1 MASPSD
7 ANQKPTDWAAGH
19 AKAPSVLFIGGTGTI
34 SAACVREVMT
44 LGFDV
49 TVLNRGQS
57 GLRPLPDGVTVLHAD
72 LDDDQAMAAAL
83 SGRNFDSV
91 ADFCSYTTPRLGRNI
106 DLLRGHVGQYI
117 FISSASAYQ
126 KPVASLPI
134 TESTPLRN
142 DFWQYS
148 RDKIVCEDYL
158 NNLWRSE
165 GFPITIVR
173 PSHTYDRFRVPMF
186 GYWTQVA
193 RARAGKPMVIQGDGT
208 SLWTLTHA
216 SDFAYMFA
224 GLVARPQ
231 ARGEAYQIMG
241 DEVLTWDAIAT
252 TFAQAAGAPNARIV
266 HVASE
271 TIAAVMPDISG
282 DLLGDKAHSVVFD
295 CSKVRA
301 LRPGFAQKVPF
312 WRGAR
317 DIVAT
322 YDQHVELSVVDP
334 TVDAA
339 LDKLVAW
346 ADSVA

>member
-1 MASPSD
+1 MTSSS
-7 ANQKPTDWAAGH
+7 
-19 AKAPSVLFIGGTGTI
+19 APSVLFIGGTGTI
-34 SAACVREVMT
+34 STSCVREAQT

-49 TVLNRGQS
+49 TVLNRGMS
-57 GLRPLPDGVTVLHAD
+57 TLHPVPDGVTQLHAD
-72 LDDDQAMAAAL
+72 LDDDKAMADAL
-83 SGRNFDSV
+83 QGLDFDSV
-91 ADFCSYTTPRLGRNI
+91 ADFCTYTTPRLARNI

-126 KPVASLPI
+126 KPVATLPI

-148 RDKIVCEDYL
+148 RDKIACEDYL
-158 NNLWRSE
+158 IGQWRAN
-165 GFPITIVR
+165 GFPATIVR

-216 SDFAYMFA
+216 DDFAYMFA
-224 GLVARPQ
+224 GIIARPQ
-231 ARGEAYQIMG
+231 TLGEAYQIMG
-241 DEVLTWDAIAT
+241 DEVLTWDAIAK
-252 TFAQAAGAPNARIV
+252 TFADAAGVPDARIV

-271 TIAAVMPDISG
+271 TIAAVMPEIRG
-282 DLLGDKAHSVVFD
+282 DLLGDKAHSVAFD

-322 YDQHVELSVVDP
+322 YDAHPELAAIEP
-334 TVDAA
+334 EVDAA

-346 ADSVA
+346 ADGVA